1 MSLQQRQHVLWHRRC
16 VELSVIFNKLKLHV
30 MVLRSLLAI
39 ALLTAITFS
48 AESQK
53 MKVKRKGVTP
63 MDVTKNPPANTS
75 MYSLNQFTGKWQE
88 VSRADGRNNGVGF
101 KDTLFYTFSDKGEV
115 FSRDGVNMSL
125 MGEALIDPGNV
136 LVAAADVFTIR
147 SMNKNEVVLDDGEY
161 LHTLVRKNGFW
172 YETLPTTEVVPEK
185 LNTPVSV
192 NASALS
198 GKWKV
203 YRRAAQP
210 GTTDKVLIR
219 ILNVSKISNDNSAS
233 GDITFYRS
241 EKLETLP
248 CTITIDGSRMHIST
262 EKNTWNFTVY
272 KADGKDLVF
281 GDASL
286 MYYCKPL

>member
-1 MSLQQRQHVLWHRRC
+1 MALKF
-16 VELSVIFNKLKLHV
+16 LS
-30 MVLRSLLAI
+30 
-39 ALLTAITFS
+39 ALVFLTAFTLS
-48 AESQK
+48 AASQK

-63 MDVTKNPPANTS
+63 LDVTKNPPANS
-75 MYSLNQFTGKWQE
+75 SIYSLNQFTGKWQE
-88 VSRADGRNNGVGF
+88 VNRTDYKNNSVGF
-101 KDTLFYTFSDKGEV
+101 KDTLFYNFSDKGEV

-147 SMNKNEVVLDDGEY
+147 SMNNNQVVLDDGEY

-172 YETLPTTEVVPEK
+172 YETLPTNAVIPER
-185 LNTPVSV
+185 LITPISI

-210 GTTDKVLIR
+210 GTVDKTLIR
-219 ILNVSKISNDNSAS
+219 ILNVQDIKNNSTAT
-233 GDITFYRS
+233 GEIMFYKT

-248 CTITIDGSRMHIST
+248 CTITLDGDRMRIST
-262 EKNTWNFTVY
+262 EKNTWNVNVY

>member
-1 MSLQQRQHVLWHRRC
+1 
-16 VELSVIFNKLKLHV
+16 
-30 MVLRSLLAI
+30 MVLRSLSAI
-39 ALLTAITFS
+39 AFLITMTVS
-48 AESQK
+48 AEAQK

-63 MDVTKNPPANTS
+63 LDVTKNSPANNTAS
-75 MYSLNQFTGKWQE
+75 LYSLNQFTGKWQE
-88 VSRADGRNNGVGF
+88 VSRTDLGNKSVGF
-101 KDTLFYTFSDKGEV
+101 KDTLFYNFSEKGEV

-147 SMNKNEVVLDDGEY
+147 SLNNNQFVLDDGEY
-161 LHTLVRKNGFW
+161 LHTLVRKKGFW
-172 YETLPTTEVVPEK
+172 YETLPTSAVMPERFIV
-185 LNTPVSV
+185 TMPVK
-192 NASALS
+192 ASALA

-219 ILNVSKISNDNSAS
+219 ILNVLDIKDDNTAT
-233 GDITFYRS
+233 GEIMFYKS

-248 CTITIDGSRMHIST
+248 CTITLDGERIRITT
-262 EKNTWNFTVY
+262 EKNTWTGNVY
-272 KADGKDLVF
+272 KADGKELVF
-281 GDASL
+281 GDDSL

>member
-1 MSLQQRQHVLWHRRC
+1 
-16 VELSVIFNKLKLHV
+16 
-30 MVLRSLLAI
+30 MVLKSLSAFVVL
-39 ALLTAITFS
+39 ITMILS
-48 AESQK
+48 AEAQK

-63 MDVTKNPPANTS
+63 MDVTKNTDEPKKLQDPPPT
-75 MYSLNQFTGKWQE
+75 YSLRQFTGKWQE
-88 VSRADGRNNGVGF
+88 VSRVNSRTNSPVGF
-101 KDTLFYTFSDKGEV
+101 NDTLFYTFSGRGEV
-115 FSRDGVNMSL
+115 YSRDGVNMSL
-125 MGEALIDPGNV
+125 MGEALVEPGNV

-147 SMNKNEVVLDDGEY
+147 SMNNHQVILDDGEY
-161 LHTLVRKNGFW
+161 LHTLVRKSNFW
-172 YETLPTTEVVPEK
+172 HETLPTNAVVPEK
-185 LNTPVSV
+185 FVRPVSV
-192 NASALS
+192 SASALA

-219 ILNVSKISNDNSAS
+219 ILNVQEIKNDNTAT
-233 GDITFYRS
+233 GEIMFYKT

-248 CTITIDGSRMHIST
+248 CTITLNGEKMQIST
-262 EKNTWNFTVY
+262 EKNTWNVNVY